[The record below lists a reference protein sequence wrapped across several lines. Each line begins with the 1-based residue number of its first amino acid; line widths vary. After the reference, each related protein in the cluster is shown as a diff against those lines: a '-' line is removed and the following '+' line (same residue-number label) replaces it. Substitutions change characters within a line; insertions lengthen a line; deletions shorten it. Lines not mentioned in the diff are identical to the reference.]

1 MQHINPTPPAPG
13 LHADLHADL
22 ARQVQQRMDFS
33 HWPALIVRM
42 PSADQAPIL
51 FAMLEA
57 ALQRGQPFA
66 LVADMAEYLGGPPET
81 PAQRK
86 AAALWLKRHRQAFF
100 SLCRG
105 NVYVLADERAR
116 AALLASGRQQASAS
130 GLPIEAAATLEEA
143 LAMARQLLN
152 KATPQPP
159 QTPRKQKIT
168 KCEQKMF
175 ISEPNIRTNK

>member
-1 MQHINPTPPAPG
+1 MQHVTPCPKPPVPVSATH
-13 LHADLHADL
+13 LDADL

-51 FAMLEA
+51 FGMIEA

-66 LVADMAEYLGGPPET
+66 LVADMAEYLGGPRET
-81 PAQRK
+81 PEQRK
-86 AAALWLKRHRQAFF
+86 SAALWLKQHRQAFF
-100 SLCRG
+100 GLCCG

-143 LAMARQLLN
+143 LALAQQLLN
-152 KATPQPP
+152 KAGPLSQ
-159 QTPRKQKIT
+159 QNAQET
-168 KCEQKMF
+168 KNNQ
-175 ISEPNIRTNK
+175 R

>member
-1 MQHINPTPPAPG
+1 MKHANPFPPPPAPAPG
-13 LHADLHADL
+13 LHADL

-42 PSADQAPIL
+42 PSADQAPVL
-51 FAMLEA
+51 FGMLEA

-143 LAMARQLLN
+143 LAIARRLLN

-159 QTPRKQKIT
+159 QNTQET
-168 KCEQKMF
+168 KNNQM
-175 ISEPNIRTNK
+175 

>member
-1 MQHINPTPPAPG
+1 MPHAKPCPQAAAPAPAPAPATG
-13 LHADLHADL
+13 QDAAL

-42 PSADQAPIL
+42 PSADQAPVL
-51 FAMLEA
+51 FGMLEA

-86 AAALWLKRHRQAFF
+86 SAALWLKQHRQAFF
-100 SLCRG
+100 GLCRG

-143 LAMARQLLN
+143 LAIARRLLG
-152 KATPQPP
+152 
-159 QTPRKQKIT
+159 
-168 KCEQKMF
+168 
-175 ISEPNIRTNK
+175 